1 MFTMLD
7 LQQTLLAWLGRRLCR
22 KKELESLVGKLSHAS
37 RVVQPGK
44 TFLLQLFE
52 VLKGTPKGFHRIHLN
67 VTARSNI
74 YWWSTF
80 VQPWNG
86 ISLLGGFDKEK
97 IDHYITIDPS
107 RQVGCGNL
115 WQNKWFQIRWTPEYC
130 ITKHLPL
137 QNSILLHELL
147 LVVIAAVV
155 WDQNTGI
162 L

>member
-52 VLKGTPKGFHRIHLN
+52 LLKGTHKGFHRIHLN

-86 ISLLGGFDKEK
+86 ISLLGGSTKRK
-97 IDHYITIDPS
+97 LIITSLQTLLAKLVVETSGRTSGFKSD
-107 RQVGCGNL
+107 G
-115 WQNKWFQIRWTPEYC
+115 
-130 ITKHLPL
+130 L
-137 QNSILLHELL
+137 QNTVL
-147 LVVIAAVV
+147 
-155 WDQNTGI
+155 QNTSLSKI
-162 L
+162 AYCYMSCS